1 MMLKNFNCNKT
12 ILLTF
17 IFLSPVLLTSQN
29 FKESIN
35 EIAANLES
43 VEASKVQYS
52 QELKDISS
60 GYAVATITEI
70 DDKGDTEVVN
80 YEFSFSDV
88 DVNTVRTI
96 TKKDLIQVQ
105 LLINGKQKLI
115 KKSEDGGDKVSY
127 VDELY
132 LYAKDIDN
140 GRAIVDAVKKIIPI
154 NIAIEK
160 NKLSLTTY
168 EDHLQWLMEN
178 VAEVDYLKKQYA
190 QKLSN
195 DDKLNGYAKLE
206 STESAKSKSE
216 SMAYEF
222 NFAVLNPNSI
232 NFKIRSDEFYIEVE
246 NRRSIKSI
254 KTFENNI
261 QGNFTNSLEFYAS
274 SVENGKDIYKV
285 LKAIIPLAEEAFLKN
300 KPDTSTKSSA
310 IDYLNKVMTSIS
322 TEDKAISQVFKNDC
336 VTGFTQKI
344 KTSKAEDEN
353 LYTFNFIDINKDNI
367 EYDSQQDLLFVE
379 LYTNQ
384 KCKYIKHVE
393 NGELQNYKDG
403 VKLYVNSIEE
413 AMIARE
419 AIQTVIESCKSS
431 VKDYSG
437 LSETQCL
444 NQLSE
449 AIGIVKINE
458 DNYDQ
463 SIEVIDDSAKTIK
476 FTKIFSNTK
485 KSEEQIFEFGIK
497 DINSKSVEMTTSGKN
512 VIVEMSTKYFEK
524 IVKTYEDGEIK
535 SYGNKISIEASTIEN
550 AREIVSLLQIIT
562 QD

>member
-1 MMLKNFNCNKT
+1 MKNLIYLFCIS
-12 ILLTF
+12 ILL
-17 IFLSPVLLTSQN
+17 SPLLLMSQN

-35 EIAANLES
+35 AIATNLET
-43 VEASKVQYS
+43 VEASKMQYS

-60 GYAVATITEI
+60 GYALATITEI
-70 DDKGDTEVVN
+70 DEKGNTEVVN

-88 DVNTVRTI
+88 DINTVRTI

-105 LLINGKQKLI
+105 LLTKGKQKLI
-115 KKSEDGGDKVSY
+115 KKIEDGGDKVSY

-132 LYAKDIDN
+132 MYAKNIDN
-140 GRAIVDAVKKIIPI
+140 GRAIVEAIKQIIPV
-154 NIAIEK
+154 NEAIEK

-168 EDHLQWLMEN
+168 EDHLQWLIEN

-195 DDKLNGYAKLE
+195 DGKLNGYAKLE
-206 STESAKSKSE
+206 STESAKSKSK

-222 NFAVLNPNSI
+222 NFAVLNPNSV
-232 NFKIRSDEFYIEVE
+232 NFKIRSDEFFIEVE

-254 KTFENNI
+254 KTFEENI
-261 QGNFTNSLEFYAS
+261 QGNFTNSLAFYAS

-285 LKAIIPLAEEAFLKN
+285 LKAIIPLAEDAFLKS
-300 KPDTSTKSSA
+300 KPNTATKSSA
-310 IDYLNKVMTSIS
+310 IGYLNKVIASIA
-322 TEDKAISQVFKNDC
+322 TEDKAISQSLKDDC
-336 VTGFTQKI
+336 VTDFTQKI
-344 KTSKAEDEN
+344 TTSKGEDDN
-353 LYTFNFIDINKDNI
+353 VYTFNFIDINKDNI

-379 LYTNQ
+379 LFTNQ
-384 KCKYIKHVE
+384 KKKYIKHTE
-393 NGELQNYKDG
+393 NGELQNYNNTI
-403 VKLYVNSIEE
+403 KLYVNSIEE
-413 AMIARE
+413 AMIVRE
-419 AIQTVIESCKSS
+419 AMQSVIVQCKSS
-431 VKDYSG
+431 VKDYAS
-437 LSETQCL
+437 
-444 NQLSE
+444 LSE
-449 AIGIVKINE
+449 AQCISQLSQAVGIVKIND

-463 SIEVIDDSAKTIK
+463 TIEVIDDEAKIVK

-485 KSEEQIFEFGIK
+485 KSEEQVFEFGTK
-497 DINSKSVEMTTSGKN
+497 DINPKSIEMITSGKN